1 MTHASTLVRTPLVFV
16 AGAAAAVLVQRL
28 WTWFGPRRRLLDLS
42 PIVANMATSKTVA
55 IFSQT
60 SDMKSRGETVNAALC
75 VGQPDFPPPAAALAA
90 TAEATELGLTA
101 YTAVSGTLELR
112 TAICKYLKDLKGT
125 EYATDQVMVACG
137 GKQAI
142 YEVVLATCQEGDE
155 VVIPAPYYTSHPDI
169 VSLSGAAP
177 VILPTLAADDY
188 VPTVAGLETVLTP
201 RTRMLIL
208 CNPCNPTGTV
218 ISAAQLEALAA
229 VLRRP
234 EHAHVLVLADEIYS
248 EITYDVPHVSFAAL
262 PGMMER
268 TLTINGRHPRRPAV
282 ASPASLTYH
291 GPCSLTMADVLCSPR
306 AMHAIRALLTMAPGS
321 PRALARH
328 QASPSR
334 TR

>member
-1 MTHASTLVRTPLVFV
+1 MSIIGRPSLVFV

-28 WTWFGPRRRLLDLS
+28 WTWFGGPRRRLSLLDLS

-75 VGQPDFPPPAAALAA
+75 VGQPDFPPPAAALRA
-90 TAEATELGLTA
+90 TGEATELGLTA

-112 TAICKYLKDLKGT
+112 TAICKYLKELKGT
-125 EYATDQVMVACG
+125 SYGVDQVMVACG

-142 YEVVLATCQEGDE
+142 YEVVLATCTEGDE

-169 VSLSGAAP
+169 VILSGASP

-188 VPTVAGLETVLTP
+188 VPTVAGLEAVLTP

-208 CNPCNPTGTV
+208 CNPCNPSGTV
-218 ISAAQLEALAA
+218 IGAAQLEALAA

-248 EITYDVPHVSFAAL
+248 EITYDVPHISFAAL

-268 TLTINGRHPRRPAV
+268 TLTINGFF
-282 ASPASLTYH
+282 
-291 GPCSLTMADVLCSPR
+291 
-306 AMHAIRALLTMAPGS
+306 
-321 PRALARH
+321 
-328 QASPSR
+328 
-334 TR
+334 